1 MYGRH
6 VLLELGPDRAFDV
19 THRCVVM
26 AILNRTTDSF
36 YDRGR
41 HWDFDEFLRLAERHV
56 AEGADILDV
65 GGARAAPGPEVT
77 AAEEVDRI
85 VPAVEA
91 LRHRFDVAISVDTF
105 RGSVVEAGLEAGA
118 CIGNDISGFADPT
131 FLEACARHGASVV
144 ATHVRIGPRI
154 ADPEPCYADLRGE
167 VRDFLA
173 ERGRWAEAAGIPRQR
188 IMLDAGL
195 DLGKTPEM
203 SAELLRHSTD
213 LADLGWPVLLSA
225 SNKGFL
231 GALHGTEVEDRAEGT
246 WAAQALGI
254 AGGCRILR
262 VHDVRGAR
270 RVADLMAAVLAAD
283 PRAAREPVG

>member
-1 MYGRH
+1 MKIAY
-6 VLLELGPDRAFDV
+6 FD
-19 THRCVVM
+19 CF
-26 AILNRTTDSF
+26 S
-36 YDRGR
+36 G
-41 HWDFDEFLRLAERHV
+41 
-56 AEGADILDV
+56 
-65 GGARAAPGPEVT
+65 
-77 AAEEVDRI
+77 
-85 VPAVEA
+85 
-91 LRHRFDVAISVDTF
+91 
-105 RGSVVEAGLEAGA
+105 
-118 CIGNDISGFADPT
+118 ISGDMV
-131 FLEACARHGASVV
+131 LGA
-144 ATHVRIGPRI
+144 
-154 ADPEPCYADLRGE
+154 L
-167 VRDFLA
+167 
-173 ERGRWAEAAGIPRQR
+173 
-188 IMLDAGL
+188 LDAGL

-231 GALHGTEVEDRAEGT
+231 GALHGTEVDDRGEGT